1 MLRPEALFATPA
13 APARPA
19 GVAAAADAGA
29 ALPASFRSLQ
39 AEIERYVQDGAQS
52 GGDAVAGGAAT
63 TLGVEARALLLRSDS
78 AADGDAAPLDAER
91 ERFVAEV
98 APLAREAGARLGVA
112 PEILTAQAALE
123 SGWGRRPLRG
133 ADGADSHN
141 LFGIKAGGSWNGARL
156 SAATTEYDADGAHAT
171 VESFRRYDS
180 SADSFRDLTRL
191 LQTPR
196 YRAALGTGDDVAAY
210 AAGLVQG
217 GYATDP
223 RYADK
228 LGAVVQRLRA
238 P

>member
-1 MLRPEALFATPA
+1 MLRADAFFATPA
-13 APARPA
+13 SPAVPA
-19 GVAAAADAGA
+19 GVAPAAGA
-29 ALPASFRSLQ
+29 APSAEFRTLHE
-39 AEIERYVQDGAQS
+39 EIVRYVRDGEGA
-52 GGDAVAGGAAT
+52 GLEPMAGGAAT
-63 TLGVEARALLLRSDS
+63 RLGAEARALLLRSG
-78 AADGDAAPLDAER
+78 GDAADEGADAEQR
-91 ERFVAEV
+91 RRFVEQV

-123 SGWGRRPLRG
+123 SGWGQRPLRA
-133 ADGADSHN
+133 ADGSDSHN
-141 LFGIKAGGSWNGARL
+141 LFGIKAGAGYGGASV
-156 SAATTEYDADGAHAT
+156 SAATTEVGAQGAYAT

-180 SADSFRDLTRL
+180 AAESFRDVTRL

-196 YRAALGTGDDVAAY
+196 YRAVQGSGSDVGAY

-228 LGAVVQRLRA
+228 LQAVVRSLPR